1 VIVCTEPEDVLGG
14 VDLMLLHEPDADGG
28 GLAAEQFEVRLDL
41 DWMWEAVQGL
51 ARPSFSVAADL
62 RAFQSITVDYNRNT
76 DRLSVL

>member
-1 VIVCTEPEDVLGG
+1 
-14 VDLMLLHEPDADGG
+14 MLLHEPDADGG

-62 RAFQSITVDYNRNT
+62 RAFHITVDYNRNT
-76 DRLSVL
+76 GRLSVL